1 MKAKILALLR
11 EREDYVSGQELCQRF
26 GVSRTAVW
34 KAMGQL
40 KKEGYQIEA
49 VQNRGYRL
57 ASNRQVYGRHELE
70 SRMDTAWAGKP
81 VCFYEELASTNL
93 QAKLDAENGA
103 REGTLIVADMQTA
116 GRGRRGRSW
125 SSPPGT
131 NVYFTLILKPD
142 FRVELASMVTLVM
155 GLAVAEGIRETC
167 GLEARIKWP
176 NDIVVNGKKV
186 CGILAEMSTERDF
199 IHYVVMGVGINV
211 ARQDFPP
218 EIAQTAS
225 CLEQECGRAVS
236 RAEIMVNVMRAFEK
250 YYGIFCRDGSL
261 AGLLE
266 RYNGM
271 LAGKEGEVRVLDPK
285 GRIPGHFQ
293 GHQPCGRAA
302 GGAGGRH
309 GGACVRRR
317 GVRAGDLRVCVKR
330 GKDCHARGFE
340 KDCCAH
346 GPGPDCG
353 RAPGLGSLSTGC
365 GEGTERGRSGGG
377 DRWRVGIWCCAQPMP
392 MSRNIIS
399 MSSLAGFRNPFRRS
413 CASCACCS
421 PRR

>member
-1 MKAKILALLR
+1 MKSKILALLR
-11 EREDYVSGQELCQRF
+11 EREDYVSGQELCERF

-40 KKEGYQIEA
+40 KKEGYRIEA

-57 ASNRQVYGRHELE
+57 AAETSVYGQHELE
-70 SRMDTAWAGKP
+70 SRMDTRWAGKP
-81 VCFYEELASTNL
+81 VCFYEELGSTNL

-103 REGTLIVADMQTA
+103 KEGTLIVADMQTA

-142 FRVELASMVTLVM
+142 FSVELASMVTLVM

-186 CGILAEMSTERDF
+186 CGMLAEMSTEREF

-211 ARQDFPP
+211 GRQDFST
-218 EIAQTAS
+218 EIAQTAA
-225 CLEQECGRAVS
+225 CLEQERGYPVP
-236 RAEIMVNVMRAFEK
+236 RAEIIVNVMKAFEG
-250 YYGIFCRDGSL
+250 YYEIFCRDGNL

-271 LAGKEGEVRVLDPK
+271 LAGKDGEVRVLDPK
-285 GRIPGHFQ
+285 GEY
-293 GHQPCGRAA
+293 
-302 GGAGGRH
+302 
-309 GGACVRRR
+309 R
-317 GVRAGDLRVCVKR
+317 GISR
-330 GKDCHARGFE
+330 GIN
-340 KDCCAH
+340 
-346 GPGPDCG
+346 
-353 RAPGLGSLSTGC
+353 STGELLVEREDGAVEAVYA
-365 GEGTERGRSGGG
+365 GEVSVRGIYGY
-377 DRWRVGIWCCAQPMP
+377 V
-392 MSRNIIS
+392 
-399 MSSLAGFRNPFRRS
+399 
-413 CASCACCS
+413 
-421 PRR
+421 